1 MAHARMKYITEM
13 AKLTVWIYQ
22 NRDRTWEA
30 VDWQGDIVATSSSRN
45 DIDATLRGMACD
57 PRKGIWAIAYI
68 TSPEDRRPFKSKPVR
83 RSL

>member
-1 MAHARMKYITEM
+1 MTIARMKYITEM

-22 NRDRTWEA
+22 RSDRFWEA
-30 VDWQGDIVATSSSRN
+30 VDWQGNVLATNKSRN

-57 PRKGIWAIAYI
+57 PMKGIWAIAYI
-68 TSPEDRRPFKSKPVR
+68 TPPEDRRPFKSKPVR